1 MPPATSFPWFS
12 LYVLLPACF
21 LALVLITVQPSHV
34 TLLLYILEGLF
45 LDLLRKHLYMQ
56 SRTICI
62 KIGGSTIDA
71 PGLLDEL
78 GQAIKRLVDQGHKPM
93 LVHGGGKDIAR
104 QLKLLNKEFSFV
116 EGMRVTDPQTMQT
129 VQMVL
134 SGDVNKRIVNA
145 LLCEKVRALG
155 ISGVDGNLF
164 SAKRLL
170 INNRDIG
177 HVGTI
182 EKVDDSLME
191 SLLACA
197 LVPVISPVSRDSK
210 GDIYNVNA
218 DVAASELAVGMKVDH
233 LVYISDVPGVQKNG
247 GIMHEIHTSELE
259 ELITAGHITGGMI
272 PKTRSA
278 AEAVSRGVGRVHIA
292 GWYGSKT
299 LVSELSV
306 DTARGTVIYRK

>member
-1 MPPATSFPWFS
+1 
-12 LYVLLPACF
+12 
-21 LALVLITVQPSHV
+21 
-34 TLLLYILEGLF
+34 
-45 LDLLRKHLYMQ
+45 MQ
-56 SRTICI
+56 SQTICI

-78 GQAIKRLVDQGHKPM
+78 GNAIKRLIDLEHLPM

-104 QLKLLNKEFSFV
+104 QLKLLNKEFTFV
-116 EGMRVTDPQTMQT
+116 EGMRVTDAQTMQT

-145 LLCEKVRALG
+145 LLCENVRALG

-170 INNRDIG
+170 INNQDIG

-182 EKVDDSLME
+182 EKVDDSLVKF
-191 SLLACA
+191 LLSCS

-233 LVYISDVPGVQKNG
+233 LIYISDVAGVSIDG
-247 GIMHEIHTSELE
+247 EIMHEIKTSDVEK
-259 ELITAGHITGGMI
+259 LITAGQITGGMI
-272 PKTRSA
+272 PKIRSA

-292 GWYGSKT
+292 GWHGINT
-299 LVSELSV
+299 LVSEISP
-306 DTARGTVIYRK
+306 DTAHGTVIY